1 MADEWDALP
10 DAKPKDEWDT
20 LPDASAPAG
29 QEDTAELPKPFLQR
43 LQFGDAVR
51 KLTNTLAKAPE
62 VPEYEASP
70 AAEKLLGLNGHTRF
84 QTWPERMIRSGFTIA
99 KDVIDGNVITGPGL
113 RREDLLAIQG
123 LPDDDTIPE
132 PLDTL
137 IERAGDMA
145 NFQLAGTVIPK
156 GGPLFRTPDGKVAR
170 TVPDGESG
178 IRGEVIGSPPKAADF
193 DNAAKV
199 IGEGEKF
206 NAITITPT
214 RDRLK
219 TLWEED
225 GIHPSEAAAIA
236 DKDPFFK
243 HDLTAPLEL
252 YHGSPHSFE
261 AFDMGK
267 IGTGEGAQSYGHG
280 LYFAENLEVAR
291 SYQSAG
297 KVAKSITSMPE
308 GDRAL
313 IREAVNQPTRE
324 AGIEYIKKNA
334 GQEQQQRIVDFIN
347 QNDTNLYKVKVAAD
361 PDHFMDWDKPLKE
374 QTPYVKA
381 ALKDYLEARGGAYDG
396 GIENSN
402 ATVGSF
408 FSTGGLDQAATNA
421 LRDAGIKGT
430 KYLDQGSRN
439 SGEGSRNYVLF
450 GDEGINIIEKNGQPV
465 EQGLRAL
472 GAEVTSLPPDI
483 SPSVYPT
490 APSSRWAAGASAAA
504 EKALDLTTSLRD
516 MIAPMAGGTNATR
529 VIAKDFAV
537 ALRRNRWDWSRIDT
551 EIEKNFSQE
560 ARERIW
566 NAMDEESVMQQ
577 RGEKSE
583 HMGLATLTPRERDLA
598 DMLTQRSH
606 DAWVRAYDAGLV
618 RSEEGLPVYTP
629 RMVVNTSGV
638 GMEGVRVSLDG
649 MGKNLRV
656 ATKQMMKRE
665 HMTAEETEAAARE
678 AFGPQAKILRDIR
691 TLPLATAKLEDAIA
705 GRKMIDAIKEYG
717 NTTGTDAVAVGFQP
731 DRTWFTMDHP
741 AFQEFKQRIGVKD
754 EAGNPIYD
762 KVPIYVHPDF
772 EMPLRAV
779 LDKKSG
785 KLYQG
790 LMDLKGRT
798 MGLIMNSPAIHNFVE
813 YGRAFPAIA
822 MSEGTNG
829 MGILTLKVYRDGF
842 RAKHNVEVM
851 HEAIEHGL
859 DPIGKR
865 FAFKQSVD
873 GIMEEPN
880 LTPGRSLTSQIASV
894 VPDLFNPKAG
904 DAVRRAIDKAGDF
917 WHNTLLW
924 DRIADLQMGLYV
936 NLRDDLIRKGQDRNT
951 ASYMA
956 AHMANRYAGALPKEA
971 MSNEATKLANLML
984 FSRQFTIGNLGV
996 FKDAVTGLPKD
1007 ILAKIEADG
1016 GTINP
1021 DAAGYAKALARR
1033 KAISTIALD
1042 VALLYAGNTILQ
1054 SAFNVMLGDRT
1065 LDQEFKGYIRR
1076 AQKVMSEVAEHPAY
1090 LLQPLDLVEKLSATD
1105 ENEPG
1110 RKEKIKIGYDK
1121 DGTAIYMRQ
1130 PFGKIGEE
1138 FTGWASSPLEK
1149 AKNKMSTIA
1158 KPTLEIFN
1166 NDKGFGR
1173 KIYDP
1178 DASTPGAWAG
1188 NIWAIVSHFMKAQ
1201 LPMGQIN
1208 ALSDLVTGDGDTK
1221 VNALQAF
1228 GPLLGFT
1235 FSKGAPGGPAV
1246 GELYAAKRKHDFQV
1260 DMALPDIRRQIQRGD
1275 LVGAYERMNELQIPA
1290 GLQRYYVRT
1299 TLNPAMRLRGRTLR
1313 DFYNQATPD
1322 QIRRFEEQRRGWN
1335 GAGDE

>member
-243 HDLTAPLEL
+243 HDLTA
-252 YHGSPHSFE
+252 
-261 AFDMGK
+261 K
-267 IGTGEGAQSYGHG
+267 
-280 LYFAENLEVAR
+280 AE
-291 SYQSAG
+291 
-297 KVAKSITSMPE
+297 
-308 GDRAL
+308 
-313 IREAVNQPTRE
+313 EAVVEFEGEKHPVG
-324 AGIEYIKKNA
+324 AA
-334 GQEQQQRIVDFIN
+334 V
-347 QNDTNLYKVKVAAD
+347 ND
-361 PDHFMDWDKPLKE
+361 
-374 QTPYVKA
+374 
-381 ALKDYLEARGGAYDG
+381 
-396 GIENSN
+396 
-402 ATVGSF
+402 
-408 FSTGGLDQAATNA
+408 
-421 LRDAGIKGT
+421 
-430 KYLDQGSRN
+430 
-439 SGEGSRNYVLF
+439 
-450 GDEGINIIEKNGQPV
+450 
-465 EQGLRAL
+465 
-472 GAEVTSLPPDI
+472 LPPDI
-483 SPSVYPT
+483 SPSTYPT
-490 APSSRWAAGASAAA
+490 APSSRWAAGASAAV

-516 MIAPMAGGTNATR
+516 MVAPMAGGTDATR
-529 VIAKDFAV
+529 AIAKDFAV
-537 ALRRNRWDWSRIDT
+537 TLRRNRWDWSRIDT
-551 EIEKNFSQE
+551 EIEKNFSPE

-583 HMGLATLTPRERDLA
+583 HMGLATLEPRERELV
-598 DMLTQRSH
+598 DMLVQRSH

-629 RMVVNTSGV
+629 RMVINTAGV
-638 GMEGVRVSLDG
+638 GAEGVRVSLDG

-665 HMTAEETEAAARE
+665 HLTAEETEAAARE
-678 AFGPQAKILRDIR
+678 AFGPQAKIARDVR
-691 TLPLATAKLEDAIA
+691 ALPLATAKLEDAIA

-865 FAFKQSVD
+865 FAFKQSID
-873 GIMEEPN
+873 GIMEEPS
-880 LTPGRSLTSQIASV
+880 LTPGRSLTAQIASV

-936 NLRDDLIRKGQDRNT
+936 NLRDDLIRKGADRST

-971 MSNEATKLANLML
+971 MSNEATKLANIML

-1007 ILAKIEADG
+1007 IMAKIIEEG

-1021 DAAGYAKALARR
+1021 EAAGYAKALARR

-1042 VALLYAGNTILQ
+1042 VALLYAGNTIMQ

-1076 AQKVMSEVAEHPAY
+1076 AKQLMGDVAENPAH
-1090 LLQPLDLVEKLSATD
+1090 LLQPLDMVEKLGATD

-1138 FTGWASSPLEK
+1138 FTGWANSPIEK
-1149 AKNKMSTIA
+1149 AKNKLSTIA

-1208 ALSDLVTGDGDTK
+1208 ALSDLVKGDGDAK

-1228 GPLLGFT
+1228 GPLFGFT
-1235 FSKGAPGGPAV
+1235 FSKGAPGGPAA
-1246 GELYAAKRKHDFQV
+1246 GELYAAKRRHDFQV
-1260 DMALPDIRRQIQRGD
+1260 DMALPDIRKQIQRGD
-1275 LVGAYERMNELQIPA
+1275 LVGAYEKMNELQIPA

-1299 TLNPAMRLRGRTLR
+1299 TLNPALRLRGRTLR

-1335 GAGDE
+1335 GAADE

>member
-10 DAKPKDEWDT
+10 DAKPRDEWDAM
-20 LPDASAPAG
+20 PDAPG
-29 QEDTAELPKPFLQR
+29 KEDTAELPKPFLQR
-43 LQFGDAVR
+43 LQFGDAFR
-51 KLTNTLAKAPE
+51 KAVNTLAKAPE
-62 VPEYEASP
+62 VPEYEPSH
-70 AAEKLLGLNGHTRF
+70 AAEKLLGLNGQTRF
-84 QTWPERMIRSGFTIA
+84 QTWPERVIRSGFTVA
-99 KDVIDGNVITGPGL
+99 KDVIDGTVVTGPGL

-145 NFQLAGTVIPK
+145 NFQLAGTTIPK
-156 GGPLFRTPDGKVAR
+156 DRMLFRTQDGKVAR
-170 TVPDGESG
+170 MDPDGEG
-178 IRGEVIGSPPKAADF
+178 GVRGQVIGTPPKTADF
-193 DNAAKV
+193 ENAAKV

-206 NAITITPT
+206 NAITVSPT
-214 RDRLK
+214 GTADRLK
-219 TLWEED
+219 NLWQED
-225 GIHPSEAAAIA
+225 GVHPSEAAVMAE
-236 DKDPFFK
+236 KDPFFK
-243 HDLTAPLEL
+243 HDLTAK
-252 YHGSPHSFE
+252 
-261 AFDMGK
+261 AD
-267 IGTGEGAQSYGHG
+267 
-280 LYFAENLEVAR
+280 
-291 SYQSAG
+291 
-297 KVAKSITSMPE
+297 
-308 GDRAL
+308 
-313 IREAVNQPTRE
+313 EAVVE
-324 AGIEYIKKNA
+324 FEGEKHSVGAA
-334 GQEQQQRIVDFIN
+334 V
-347 QNDTNLYKVKVAAD
+347 ND
-361 PDHFMDWDKPLKE
+361 
-374 QTPYVKA
+374 
-381 ALKDYLEARGGAYDG
+381 
-396 GIENSN
+396 
-402 ATVGSF
+402 
-408 FSTGGLDQAATNA
+408 
-421 LRDAGIKGT
+421 
-430 KYLDQGSRN
+430 
-439 SGEGSRNYVLF
+439 
-450 GDEGINIIEKNGQPV
+450 
-465 EQGLRAL
+465 
-472 GAEVTSLPPDI
+472 LPPDV
-483 SPSVYPT
+483 SPSTFPV
-490 APSSRWAAGASAAA
+490 APSSRWAAGASDAV
-504 EKALDLTTSLRD
+504 EKALNLTTAMRD
-516 MIAPMAGGTNATR
+516 LIAPMAGGTDATR
-529 VIAKDFAV
+529 AIAKDFAV

-560 ARERIW
+560 SRERIW

-583 HMGLATLTPRERDLA
+583 HMGLATLTPKERDLA

-618 RSEEGLPVYTP
+618 HSEEGLPVYTP

-638 GMEGVRVSLDG
+638 GMEGIRVSLDG

-691 TLPLATAKLEDAIA
+691 TLPLATARLEDAIA

-717 NTTGTDAVAVGFQP
+717 KTTGNDAVAVGFQP
-731 DRTWFTMDHP
+731 DKTWFTMDHP

-754 EAGNPIYD
+754 EAGNLIYD

-785 KLYQG
+785 MVYQA
-790 LMDLKGRT
+790 LMSLKGKT

-842 RAKHNVEVM
+842 RAKNNVEIM
-851 HEAIEHGL
+851 HEAIDHGL

-873 GIMEEPN
+873 SIMEEPN
-880 LTPGRSLTSQIASV
+880 LTPGRSLTSQLASV
-894 VPDLFNPKAG
+894 VPDLFSPKAG
-904 DAVRRAIDKAGDF
+904 YAARSAIDKAGDF

-951 ASYMA
+951 AAYMA

-996 FKDAVTGLPKD
+996 FKDAMTGLPKD
-1007 ILAKIEADG
+1007 VLAMIARDG

-1021 DAAGYAKALARR
+1021 EAAGYAKALARR

-1042 VALLYAGNTILQ
+1042 VALLYAGNTIMQ

-1076 AQKVMSEVAEHPAY
+1076 AKEQMGAVADNPAH
-1090 LLQPLDLVEKLSATD
+1090 LLQPLDMVEKLGATD

-1138 FTGWASSPLEK
+1138 FTGWGSSPIEK

-1158 KPTLEIFN
+1158 KPMLEIFN

-1201 LPMGQIN
+1201 LPMGQIT
-1208 ALSDLVTGDGDTK
+1208 AFSDLVKGEGDAK

-1228 GPLLGFT
+1228 GPLVGFT
-1235 FSKGAPGGPAV
+1235 FSKGAPGGPAA
-1246 GELYAAKRKHDFQV
+1246 GELYAAKRQHDFRVAQ
-1260 DMALPDIRRQIQRGD
+1260 ALPDIRKQIQRGD
-1275 LVGAYERMNELQIPA
+1275 LEGAYQAMNDLQIPA
-1290 GLQRYYVRT
+1290 GLQRFYVRT

-1313 DFYNQATPD
+1313 DFYNSATPD